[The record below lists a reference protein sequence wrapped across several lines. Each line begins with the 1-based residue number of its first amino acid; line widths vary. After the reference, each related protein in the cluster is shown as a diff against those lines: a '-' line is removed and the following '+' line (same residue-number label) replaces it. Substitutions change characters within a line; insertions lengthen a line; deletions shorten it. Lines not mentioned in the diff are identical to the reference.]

1 METKGVIVNDIP
13 TVTNESYST
22 TYLPHVHQQQS
33 IQLSQNQA
41 YVTSASVSMKPN
53 ECYGTT
59 TASIDSDHL
68 YATVE
73 GEHSTTH
80 TSQHDTT
87 MTSHTSQQSKEED
100 YDYVI
105 QIL

>member
-1 METKGVIVNDIP
+1 MLISGINIVETEGVLVNDTP

-22 TYLPHVHQQQS
+22 THLPHVHQQQS

-41 YVTSASVSMKPN
+41 YITSANVSMKTN

-59 TASIDSDHL
+59 TTSMDSDHL

-73 GEHSTTH
+73 GEHN
-80 TSQHDTT
+80 
-87 MTSHTSQQSKEED
+87 TSHTSQEPKEED
-100 YDYVI
+100 YDYI
-105 QIL
+105 